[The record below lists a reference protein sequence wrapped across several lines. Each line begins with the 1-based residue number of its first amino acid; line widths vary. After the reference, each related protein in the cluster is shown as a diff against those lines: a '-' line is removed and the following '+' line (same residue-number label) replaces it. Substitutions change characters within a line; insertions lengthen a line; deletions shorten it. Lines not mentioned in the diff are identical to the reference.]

1 MNYKTIYDDLIK
13 SRSNQ
18 ALLKEEYYESH
29 HIIPKCLGGTDESKN
44 LIKLTAR
51 EHFLA
56 HHLLTKIYPKEHK
69 LFYALL
75 CMIRDPHS
83 KRRYTSRVYGIAK
96 KEYTKMQ
103 SIRQTEN
110 NMMWTEEAR
119 KKTSERMKGDNNP
132 MRRFPE
138 KNPANGNSF
147 VKGKKWYNNG
157 NQNLYLSPEE
167 IVPEGYS
174 VGMKYSPKKRK

>member
-1 MNYKTIYDDLIK
+1 MNYKSIYEKLIQ

-18 ALLKEEYYESH
+18 PLLKEEYYENH
-29 HIIPKCLGGTDESKN
+29 HIIPRCLGGTDDPQN

-56 HHLLTKIYPKEHK
+56 HYLLTKIYPEEHK

-83 KRRYTSRVYGIAK
+83 NRKYTSRVYELAK
-96 KEYTKMQ
+96 KQYAKMQ
-103 SIRQTEN
+103 SVRQTNN
-110 NMMWTEEAR
+110 NMMWTEEAK

-132 MRRFPE
+132 MRKFPE
-138 KNPANGNSF
+138 KNPGWGTSF

-157 NQNLYLSPEE
+157 VENLYLSPDET
-167 IVPEGYS
+167 VPEGY
-174 VGMKYSPKKRK
+174 VLGMKYSPKKRK

>member
-1 MNYKTIYDDLIK
+1 MNYKTIYENLIK
-13 SRSNQ
+13 TRSNQ
-18 ALLKEEYYESH
+18 TLLKEEYYENH
-29 HIIPKCLGGTDESKN
+29 HILPKCLGGSDDPQN

-56 HHLLTKIYPKEHK
+56 HHLLTKIYPTEHK

-83 KRRYTSRVYGIAK
+83 RRKYTSRVYEIAK
-96 KEYTKMQ
+96 KEYAKMQ
-103 SIRQTEN
+103 SIKQTEN
-110 NMMWTEEAR
+110 NMMWTDEAR
-119 KKTSERMKGDNNP
+119 KKTSERMKGDENP

-138 KNPANGNSF
+138 KNPGFGTSF

-157 NQNLYLSPEE
+157 ERNLYLSADQQ
-167 IVPEGYS
+167 IPEGFNI
-174 VGMKYSPKKRK
+174 GMKFSPKKRK

>member
-29 HIIPKCLGGTDESKN
+29 HIIPRCMGGTDDPRN

-56 HHLLTKIYPKEHK
+56 HYLLTKIYPQQNK

-75 CMIRDPHS
+75 CMIRDPHNN
-83 KRRYTSRVYGIAK
+83 RRYTSKAHEIAK
-96 KEYTKMQ
+96 KQFSKMQ
-103 SIRQTEN
+103 SVRQTEN
-110 NMMWTEEAR
+110 NMMWTESA
-119 KKTSERMKGDNNP
+119 KKKISEKMKGDNNP
-132 MRRFPE
+132 MRKYPE
-138 KNPANGNSF
+138 KNPAWGNSY
-147 VKGKKWYNNG
+147 VRGKKWYNNG
-157 NQNLYLSPEE
+157 LQNLYLSSEE
-167 IVPEGYS
+167 IIPDGYTI
-174 VGMKYSPKKRK
+174 GMKYSPKKRK

>member
-1 MNYKTIYDDLIK
+1 MNYTAIYDNLIN

-18 ALLKEEYYESH
+18 PILKEQYYEKH
-29 HIIPKCLGGTDESKN
+29 HIIPRCLGGSDDSN
-44 LIKLTAR
+44 NIVMLTAR

-56 HHLLTKIYPKEHK
+56 HYLLTKIYPKEYK

-83 KRRYTSRVYGIAK
+83 NRKDTSRVYEIAK
-96 KEYTKMQ
+96 KQYANMQ
-103 SIRQTEN
+103 SVRQTEN

-132 MRRFPE
+132 MRKEVIVTWLGDNFSFIAAQVNSYENLRRKKTE
-138 KNPANGNSF
+138 KNPSFALLANF
-147 VKGKKWYNNG
+147 
-157 NQNLYLSPEE
+157 
-167 IVPEGYS
+167 
-174 VGMKYSPKKRK
+174 KRRRA

>member
-1 MNYKTIYDDLIK
+1 MNYTAIYDNLIN

-18 ALLKEEYYESH
+18 PILKEQYYEKH
-29 HIIPKCLGGTDESKN
+29 HIIPRCLGGSDDSN
-44 LIKLTAR
+44 NIVMLTAR

-56 HHLLTKIYPKEHK
+56 HYLLTKIYPKEYK

-83 KRRYTSRVYGIAK
+83 NRKYTSRVYEIAK
-96 KEYTKMQ
+96 KQYANMQ
-103 SIRQTEN
+103 SVRQTEN

-132 MRRFPE
+132 MRKYPE
-138 KNPANGNSF
+138 KNPGWGTSF
-147 VKGKKWYNNG
+147 VLGKKWYNNG
-157 NQNLYLSPEE
+157 IKNLYLSADAT
-167 IVPEGYS
+167 VPEGF
-174 VGMKYSPKKRK
+174 VLGMKYSPKKRK